1 MAVVLFWPF
10 IPATFIDVVSPA
22 MFFLRH
28 RLYIGPSLLSKVA
41 AFGAYYFRRF
51 VILGEQKMI

>member
-10 IPATFIDVVSPA
+10 IPATFINVVFPA
-22 MFFLRH
+22 MFFPRH
-28 RLYIGPSLLSKVA
+28 RLYMGPSLLLKVA

-51 VILGEQKMI
+51 VILGEQKMM